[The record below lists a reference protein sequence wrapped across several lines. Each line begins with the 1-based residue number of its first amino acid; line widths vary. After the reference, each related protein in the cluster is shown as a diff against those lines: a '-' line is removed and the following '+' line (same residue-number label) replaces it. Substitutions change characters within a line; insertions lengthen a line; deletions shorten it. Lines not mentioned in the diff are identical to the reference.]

1 MAIARRDAT
10 RALLAWGANSYGQ
23 LGLGHKND
31 ALLPK
36 AVKSFLFNQI
46 CIKSITGGGGH
57 SAVLTD
63 TGEIFFCGQNK
74 DGQLG
79 LGHTEDVTHF
89 TLCSSLC
96 GCPVIQVACG
106 WDFTVILVGK
116 GQVFS
121 CGSNSFGQLGIADIS
136 GRCTIPA
143 MIKSLQDKIIN
154 IAAGLRHAVAVA
166 ENGSVFQWGI
176 GMASQAK
183 RICQEKSIP
192 SFLRAKDPCKVPGFE
207 NVKVRSVASG
217 SHHVVSLTDDGDLYV
232 WGNNKHKQLLSKDS
246 IVLVP
251 EKIEAHY
258 FEGEKIRRIWSGWTH
273 LVVQS
278 ETEKV
283 FTWGRRDYGQLG
295 RSEMRCEEGPS
306 QDRKEST
313 EHHLKESSY
322 APDTVPRLSGAS
334 EIACGSEHNLAIV
347 GSQCFSWGWNEHGMC
362 GNETEENVCL
372 PQPVASLSSSEVL
385 LIGCGAGH
393 SLAFCSLPSLDTTPS
408 AQF

>member
-1 MAIARRDAT
+1 YFVPSLT
-10 RALLAWGANSYGQ
+10 FFQGANSYGQ

-31 ALLPK
+31 LLLPK
-36 AVKSFLFNQI
+36 AVKSFIFNQN

-57 SAVLTD
+57 SAILTD

-96 GCPVIQVACG
+96 GCPI
-106 WDFTVILVGK
+106 
-116 GQVFS
+116 
-121 CGSNSFGQLGIADIS
+121 
-136 GRCTIPA
+136 
-143 MIKSLQDKIIN
+143 SLQGKVIN
-154 IAAGLRHAVAVA
+154 VAAGLRHAVAVI

-183 RICQEKSIP
+183 RMCQEKNIP
-192 SFLRAKDPCKVPGFE
+192 SFLRAKEPCKVPGFE

-246 IVLVP
+246 VVLEP
-251 EKIEAHY
+251 QKIEAYY

-283 FTWGRRDYGQLG
+283 FTWGRGDYGQLG
-295 RSEMRCEEGPS
+295 RSEMPCERES
-306 QDRKEST
+306 QDRKRSI
-313 EHHLKESSY
+313 EHHLKESSF
-322 APDTVPRLSGAS
+322 APATVPKLSGAS
-334 EIACGSEHNLAIV
+334 EVRKNDAF
-347 GSQCFSWGWNEHGMC
+347 FS
-362 GNETEENVCL
+362 
-372 PQPVASLSSSEVL
+372 
-385 LIGCGAGH
+385 
-393 SLAFCSLPSLDTTPS
+393 
-408 AQF
+408 